1 MGVMHGYEI
10 EFVFGMP
17 LNASLKY
24 TEREVNMSRSIM
36 KQWANFARTGY
47 ELTFV
52 VFLKP
57 QNINPCCRYF

>member
-1 MGVMHGYEI
+1 MHGYEI

-36 KQWANFARTGY
+36 KHWANFARTGY
-47 ELTFV
+47 EPTVTATTKKTIVHHPVL
-52 VFLKP
+52 
-57 QNINPCCRYF
+57 